1 MGNLFKL
8 KKKNDILRANIVVM
22 SYISAGWLQPTHVS
36 PECPRSE
43 QGAEKEIAAGK
54 AGRGFLREGGF
65 ADLFP
70 VGLERRDRWQRLP

>member
-22 SYISAGWLQPTHVS
+22 SYISADWLQPTCVS

-43 QGAEKEIAAGK
+43 QGAEKEIAAGR

>member
-8 KKKNDILRANIVVM
+8 KKKNVLRAKIVVM
-22 SYISAGWLQPTHVS
+22 SYIFAGWLQPTCVS

-43 QGAEKEIAAGK
+43 RGAEKEIASGRAE
-54 AGRGFLREGGF
+54 RGFLREEGF

-70 VGLERRDRWQRLP
+70 VEMERRGRWQKLP